1 MTKKCLNN
9 MDGECMANGFRQ
21 CTYCRT
27 DEHTCPDFLKLPEIH
42 YKKERVLNP
51 DWAEFME
58 SLNRGL

>member
-1 MTKKCLNN
+1 MRKKCLNN
-9 MDGECMANGFRQ
+9 IDNMCMAQGFKE

-27 DEHTCPDFLKLPEIH
+27 DEHTCPEFLKLPEIH

-58 SLNRGL
+58 SLNKSL